1 MSVNVTM
8 IKRIL
13 LLRISEAVYLSERE
27 YRDPVGKNVCLW
39 MFFQSSSKDYLGQV
53 LQMAI

>member
-13 LLRISEAVYLSERE
+13 LLRISEAVYLSEKG
-27 YRDPVGKNVCLW
+27 YRDPAGKKLCLC
-39 MFFQSSSKDYLGQV
+39 MFFQRSSKDYLGQV

>member
-8 IKRIL
+8 LKRIL

-27 YRDPVGKNVCLW
+27 YRDPAGKNVCLW